1 MQIAFFE
8 ALKSFWWAI
17 ERYLSSQR
25 YLISRGVLPT
35 SVRLLMRCDACREP
49 WKHSER
55 MGFKSLFW
63 ILPKSIL
70 STRHT
75 PTSRIWKSSSIRLLS
90 WIELRDMCPAQ
101 TTIWLLPRKI
111 SEALPRKDS
120 VAFLQNGGNLCNLN
134 RALAPQGFQLDGL
147 ITPTLKAA
155 SSNPVGRTTHLQ
167 KPMAFGGCS
176 LPQLTNTAVSWYNET
191 PK

>member
-55 MGFKSLFW
+55 MGFKSLLW

-75 PTSRIWKSSSIRLLS
+75 PTSRIWKSSLIRLRKWTES
-90 WIELRDMCPAQ
+90 RDPQGVQ
-101 TTIWLLPRKI
+101 TTIWLLSRKT
-111 SEALPRKDS
+111 SEVLPCKAS
-120 VAFLQNGGNLCNLN
+120 EVFLQNAEYLCDTN
-134 RALAPQGFQLDGL
+134 RTVALQGFPVWRPDNSDSEGRWFE
-147 ITPTLKAA
+147 
-155 SSNPVGRTTHLQ
+155 SSRAYQ
-167 KPMAFGGCS
+167 KP
-176 LPQLTNTAVSWYNET
+176 AVRQVFCCAT
-191 PK
+191 